1 MLSINQW
8 SDLLTTHGYQCK
20 QIYFRKPIL
29 ALFPIIMTMCKN
41 HPSSLNVKTN
51 TKTAGRLRT
60 GHSVNN
66 IKVERFVQGFNTKIY
81 LKNNSLQIPNGGIQ
95 IPNGGIQMP
104 KSIGGVMVR
113 VFASSAVDRGFELR
127 SDQIT
132 NYKIGICCF
141 SDRNPAFQQRKR
153 SNRQTKQ

>member
-1 MLSINQW
+1 LLKDSIPK
-8 SDLLTTHGYQCK
+8 Y
-20 QIYFRKPIL
+20 
-29 ALFPIIMTMCKN
+29 
-41 HPSSLNVKTN
+41 
-51 TKTAGRLRT
+51 
-60 GHSVNN
+60 
-66 IKVERFVQGFNTKIY
+66 IKK
-81 LKNNSLQIPNGGIQ
+81 NSLQIPNRGIQIPNGGMQIPNGGIQ
-95 IPNGGIQMP
+95 IPNRGIQML

-127 SDQIT
+127 SDQTT